1 MWVVQRTSL
10 VLLVVALIG
19 FDSCRSSAQRAKI
32 AELRTLALEIPKFPD
47 FEQVHYA
54 DISKP
59 GIAVVTYYYKSAA
72 AFESVTEFYT
82 KELSAREWT
91 LEKQE
96 GWAAS
101 SGPPT
106 FRKGNY
112 KIVVTEDEI
121 LAWQYTVDFSW
132 RE

>member
-1 MWVVQRTSL
+1 MWVAQRTSL

-19 FDSCRSSAQRAKI
+19 FDSCRNSAQRAKI
-32 AELRTLALEIPKFPD
+32 AELRTLAVETPKFPD

-54 DISKP
+54 DISRS
-59 GIAVVTYYYKSAA
+59 GSAVVTYYYKSATA
-72 AFESVTEFYT
+72 LESVNEFYT
-82 KELSAREWT
+82 KELSARGWT

-101 SGPPT
+101 SSPLT

-112 KIVVTEDEI
+112 KIVLTEDQI
-121 LAWQYTVDFSW
+121 LMWQYTVDFTW